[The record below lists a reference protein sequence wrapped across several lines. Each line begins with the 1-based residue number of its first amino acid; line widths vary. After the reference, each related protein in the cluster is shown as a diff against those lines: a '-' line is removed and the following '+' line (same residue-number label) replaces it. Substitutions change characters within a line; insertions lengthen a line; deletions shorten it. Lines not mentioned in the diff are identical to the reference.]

1 MLDNSIILY
10 PDTEKELFFETDY
23 KNIPDISNYS
33 LHDIRILLNNLYSA
47 AGNAFCNHSALLEN
61 ALFDDIKTV
70 KQQEKH
76 ALCQAIQSGLIIP
89 VIYINC
95 NKYPFIEQIMK
106 LKKLFET
113 RNKNTLKM
121 FVGKRVLLA
130 ETRTGKKPIVRCSCI
145 ISDVLK
151 VTDRKTWNSYK
162 KQTCIKKGSIY
173 EWTKDTRQK
182 YLYQLTDVKPVPEF
196 IPEGIR
202 HGYTWLEIIGSV
214 PGFN

>member
-1 MLDNSIILY
+1 MLDNNIILY
-10 PDTEKELFFETDY
+10 PDTEKELFFEKDY
-23 KNIPDISNYS
+23 KPIPDISNYS
-33 LHDIRILLNNLYSA
+33 LSDIRILLNNLNSA
-47 AGNAFCNHSALLEN
+47 AGNAFCNHSALLES
-61 ALFDDIKTV
+61 ALFDDIQTI
-70 KQQEKH
+70 KQQEKQ
-76 ALCQAIQSGLIIP
+76 ALYQAIQSGLIIP

-95 NKYPFIEQIMK
+95 SKYPFIEQIMR

-113 RNKNTLKM
+113 RNKNTLKA

-130 ETRTGKKPIVRCSCI
+130 ETGKGKKPIVRCSCI

-151 VTDRKTWNSYK
+151 VTDRKTWNRYR

-173 EWTKDTRQK
+173 EWTKETRQK
-182 YLYQLTDVKPVPEF
+182 YLYQLTDIKPVPAF

-202 HGYTWLEIIGSV
+202 HGYTWLEFSGSV